1 MKPRSSCDACHMRKT
16 KCDLLEV
23 KAKARAQG
31 ILDLNNG
38 SHVACSFCQSLGVT
52 CKVSSESKTKKGE
65 MQIGKHKKGKRIRA
79 LLEADRNE
87 SEERMDASHQDP
99 SLNENIDRKDGYSTF
114 AAPSLTLNSGKM
126 QDIAGD
132 AMFTRWAS
140 KLNPNFSRLNDGLS
154 SKPLS
159 SGRMLNVVGLNQ
171 SILESCIKGYFD
183 TMERWIPLTQGR
195 DEFLR
200 RSNLFIRQ
208 TQGLLDEED
217 EAASKK
223 NEKGVQKGPI
233 SEILL
238 LAVVARGSIHS
249 PYSALFEP
257 LVDRFVEVIHKG
269 DTLTE
274 SGLDGVEAVGI
285 IHEAF
290 FRTLH
295 PTAKDGKLTTC
306 LRMDPL
312 GKGFPMELCL
322 FHNLNDPASALAQ
335 TDVERA
341 AYLFWVQYAVDALR
355 SASAC
360 RMYRLHEEDIGW
372 PTKLDPKEY
381 PYIYISSIARELCTG
396 LFSSKSKSV
405 PLKDERIL
413 ELLKSLSEWPEKGGI
428 PIHEIFEPFSEQ
440 KSAEGKPPFPPNKM
454 MELTT
459 LSALWLRLHLSL
471 WIATQ
476 GPKGEHLLPSTHER
490 IEHETSVGATRV
502 EKLAKFAVRYDLV
515 DCGSTLMVSFM
526 AAWFLYLTRRSAGK
540 DKMNARKND
549 DHSDRIRMAQT
560 MVTGIRAARQTKG
573 APQLADALQDIIDQK
588 TNAKPLGVDEI
599 AYVSEKGHMP
609 TAAKKQRKSNSN
621 TREHHLN
628 RRGGDEIH
636 RYAPQSGTRTTLF
649 PSEEEQR
656 KGASTASA
664 SPTTTITPS
673 QSEPTSGPSVNYT
686 SSNSQIPEDQ
696 MNILMNDEIPSST
709 LLGSNV
715 LAWDP
720 DLLAFLDASFLGTS

>member
-1 MKPRSSCDACHMRKT
+1 
-16 KCDLLEV
+16 
-23 KAKARAQG
+23 
-31 ILDLNNG
+31 
-38 SHVACSFCQSLGVT
+38 
-52 CKVSSESKTKKGE
+52 

-79 LLEADRNE
+79 LLEADRNG
-87 SEERMDASHQDP
+87 SEEKLDEIDHDP
-99 SLNENIDRKDGYSTF
+99 SLNQDANRKDGYSTF
-114 AAPSLTLNSGKM
+114 TAPSLTLHSGKM
-126 QDIAGD
+126 QDSAGD

-140 KLNPNFSRLNDGLS
+140 KLNPNLPRSADGIT
-154 SKPLS
+154 SKPRS
-159 SGRMLNVVGLNQ
+159 SGRMLNVAGLNQ
-171 SILESCIKGYFD
+171 TILEECIKGYFD
-183 TMERWIPLTQGR
+183 TMEKWIPLTQGR
-195 DEFLR
+195 EEFLR

-217 EAASKK
+217 EAATKK
-223 NEKGVQKGPI
+223 NDKGVQKGPI

-249 PYSALFEP
+249 AYSALFES

-274 SGLDGVEAVGI
+274 AGLDGVEAVGI

-341 AYLFWVQYAVDALR
+341 AHLFWVQYAVDALR

-360 RMYRLHEEDIGW
+360 RMYRLHEDDIGW
-372 PTKLDPKEY
+372 PFPSDPKDY
-381 PYIYISSIARELCTG
+381 PYIYISSIARDFCSG
-396 LFSSKSKSV
+396 LFSQKSKKE

-413 ELLKSLSEWPEKGGI
+413 GLLEKLSDWPEKGGI
-428 PIHEIFEPFSEQ
+428 AIHEILEPLSEVEP
-440 KSAEGKPPFPPNKM
+440 ADGKPPFPPNKM

-459 LSALWLRLHLSL
+459 LSALWLRIHLSL

-490 IEHETSVGATRV
+490 IERETSIGAARV
-502 EKLAKFAVRYDLV
+502 EKLANFAVRYDLV

-540 DKMNARKND
+540 EKKND
-549 DHSDRIRMAQT
+549 DHSDRIRMAQS
-560 MVTGIRAARQTKG
+560 MVRGIRAARQTKG

-588 TNAKPLGVDEI
+588 TNTKNVGVDEI
-599 AYVSEKGHMP
+599 AYVSEKGSMP
-609 TAAKKQRKSNSN
+609 NAAKKRRRSTNNSREQSSNERK
-621 TREHHLN
+621 
-628 RRGGDEIH
+628 DERIH
-636 RYAPQSGTRTTLF
+636 IYASQSGSRTTLF

-656 KGASTASA
+656 RGASNSSE
-664 SPTTTITPS
+664 SPATTITPS
-673 QSEPTSGPSVNYT
+673 HSGTTYVQNNEKASG
-686 SSNSQIPEDQ
+686 DQ

-720 DLLAFLDASFLGTS
+720 DLLAFLDASFLETS